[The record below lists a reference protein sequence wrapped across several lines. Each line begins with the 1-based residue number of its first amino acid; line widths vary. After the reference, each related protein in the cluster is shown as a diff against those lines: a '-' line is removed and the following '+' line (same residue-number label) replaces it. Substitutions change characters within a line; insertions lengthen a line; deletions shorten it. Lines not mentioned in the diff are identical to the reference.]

1 MNKHHIVS
9 ISVIIPTLNRPDS
22 LRDTLQS
29 FMAGSCVPSEFII
42 VDQSTKEQLKAET
55 KQCTE
60 EFVGDVHF
68 KYIFLNQPS
77 STKARNAGIE
87 KTCNEIIVFS
97 DDDVELRKNT
107 IENLYNIMACNGVSI
122 IGALDDNTVYHDSWL
137 GYISGIKSFRK
148 RKKGNVSGSFFG
160 RYPSVISQANVP
172 TEWCMGYFFAVK
184 KSLIDKWK
192 LRFDENLTSYAYA
205 EDLDFSYGYYKHS
218 LREGLKCLLSD
229 SVRVKHLVSKEY
241 RIPSRKATN
250 MLVLHRYY
258 LIHKYRLGL
267 RFIIQATY
275 ANLWITLER
284 ALKRQKP
291 LDVLQAMFIYFIKKG
306 TIDKGN
312 IEKFI
317 I

>member
-1 MNKHHIVS
+1 MDKFHILP

-22 LRDTLQS
+22 LQKTLRS
-29 FMAGSCVPSEFII
+29 FMDGSFVPNEFII
-42 VDQSTKEQLKAET
+42 VDQSTDVQLKSET
-55 KQCTE
+55 KRCTE
-60 EFVGDVHF
+60 EFVDGIHF
-68 KYIFLNQPS
+68 KYIFLDQPS

-87 KTCNEIIVFS
+87 KVCNEIIVFS
-97 DDDVELRKNT
+97 DDDVELHKDT
-107 IENLYNIMACNGVSI
+107 IENLYNIMTRNDVSM

-137 GYISGIKSFRK
+137 GYISGIKSYRK

-160 RYPSVISQANVP
+160 RYPSAISQANVP

-184 KSLIDKWK
+184 KSLIDNWK
-192 LRFDENLTSYAYA
+192 LRFDEKLTSYAYA
-205 EDLDFSYGYYKHS
+205 EDLDFSFGYYKQS

-267 RFIIQATY
+267 KSIIQATY

-291 LDVLQAMFIYFIKKG
+291 LDVLQAMFIYFSKKR

-312 IEKFI
+312 IEKFLI
-317 I
+317 